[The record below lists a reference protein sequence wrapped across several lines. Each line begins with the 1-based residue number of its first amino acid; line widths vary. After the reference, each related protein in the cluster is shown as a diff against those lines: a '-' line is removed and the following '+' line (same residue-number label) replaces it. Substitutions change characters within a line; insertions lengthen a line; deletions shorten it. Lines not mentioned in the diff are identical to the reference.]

1 MSVRINKIALLI
13 ILFLFPLFIDAQ
25 SDSKPENEESFRIG
39 MELYDKKDYK
49 KAFPY
54 LLQSAEWGNS
64 DSQHIIG
71 RMYNLGEGVD
81 VNYAKAWE
89 WYKKAAD
96 QGNLK
101 SYNNM
106 GTMYSIGQG
115 VEKNESEALKC
126 FLKAAEGG
134 IDVAQV
140 NVGNFY
146 RLGRLG
152 EPNLPEAKKWY
163 EKAALQNNT
172 DGQLKLGLLYLEE
185 KNYKEAEK
193 WYLKAAESGNSHAKY
208 CLGSLYE
215 FNYGTFRDLETAARW
230 YREAANQGD
239 ASAQYNLGVMYERG
253 RGVKQDLKEAFK
265 LYTEA
270 AEQGKVLAQD
280 NLGWMY
286 ENGMGVMKSYSK
298 AAHWYKKAA
307 EKEHPNALNNLGRL
321 YFNGNGVKK
330 DRAEGIWLMRKAAEM
345 GCSMAQSNLGKIYE
359 EGIGVNRNYSEA
371 VEWYKKAI
379 ITDPNNA
386 EAYKALT
393 RLGVPIPKATVQ
405 DSPKTQVQHPQPQE
419 SETGSSIDVSGTGFI
434 IDKRGFL
441 ATNYHVTKGARDI
454 FACLQVD
461 GVWKSY
467 HAVVVKNDP
476 TNDLSIIRIDDME
489 FSQFTS
495 LPYNFTAEVQDVASE
510 IYTLGYPQVQIMGT
524 EVKYTSGTI
533 NSKSGIQDDPTH
545 YQISAHIDH
554 GNSGGPMFNIKG
566 QIVGITD
573 SGLNKSEYGD
583 VNYAIKSSYL
593 KSLVDSLPV
602 KLELP
607 HDNSIEKL
615 SRVEQIKILSK
626 YTALILIDLP

>member
-1 MSVRINKIALLI
+1 MKCKKLVSVIFLLAISLSMYCQDDTLGSDFKIGEELFNK
-13 ILFLFPLFIDAQ
+13 Q
-25 SDSKPENEESFRIG
+25 K
-39 MELYDKKDYK
+39 YK
-49 KAFPY
+49 EAFPY
-54 LLQSAEWGNS
+54 LEKAA
-64 DSQHIIG
+64 IIG
-71 RMYNLGEGVD
+71 NNEAQFLIGKSYHQGLGVER
-81 VNYAKAWE
+81 NYSKAWE

-101 SYNNM
+101 SCNNI
-106 GTMYSIGQG
+106 GTMYSSGEG
-115 VEKNESEALKC
+115 VEKNESEALKWY
-126 FLKAAEGG
+126 LKAAEGG
-134 IDVAQV
+134 LAIAQV
-140 NVGNFY
+140 NVGNIY
-146 RLGRLG
+146 RLGKLG
-152 EPNLPEAKKWY
+152 QPNLSEAKKWY
-163 EKAALQNNT
+163 EKAALQGNT
-172 DGQLKLGLLYLEE
+172 GGQLNLGLLYLGE

-193 WYLKAAESGNSHAKY
+193 WYLKAAELGNSYSKY

-215 FNYGTFRDLETAARW
+215 FYYGSFRDLETAARW
-230 YREAANQGD
+230 YKEAADQGN
-239 ASAQYNLGVMYERG
+239 ASAQYNLGVMYNSG
-253 RGVKQDLKEAFK
+253 RGVKQDLKEAVK
-265 LYTEA
+265 LYTKA
-270 AEQGKVLAQD
+270 AEQGHVLAQD

-286 ENGMGVMKSYSK
+286 ENGMGVTKSYSK
-298 AAHWYKKAA
+298 AADWYKKAA

-321 YFNGNGVKK
+321 YINGNGVKK
-330 DRAEGIWLMRKAAEM
+330 DRAEGIWLIRKAADM
-345 GCSMAQSNLGKIYE
+345 GCSRAQSNLGQIYE

-379 ITDPNNA
+379 LTDPNNA
-386 EAYKALT
+386 DAYKALT
-393 RLGVPIPKATVQ
+393 RLGVPIPQATVQ
-405 DSPKTQVQHPQPQE
+405 ESPKTQVQPSGPQG

-441 ATNYHVTKGARDI
+441 ATNHHVTKGAKEI
-454 FACLQVD
+454 YACLQQD
-461 GVWKSY
+461 GIWKSY
-467 HAVVVKNDP
+467 HAVIVKNDP
-476 TNDLSIIRIDDME
+476 TNDLSIIKIDDME

-495 LPYNFTAEVQDVASE
+495 LPYNFTVEVQDVASE

-554 GNSGGPMFNIKG
+554 GNSGGPMFNTKG

>member
-1 MSVRINKIALLI
+1 MKCKRLVSVIVLLTISFNMYCQDDMSGSDFKIGEELFNK
-13 ILFLFPLFIDAQ
+13 Q
-25 SDSKPENEESFRIG
+25 KYEE
-39 MELYDKKDYK
+39 
-49 KAFPY
+49 AFPY
-54 LLQSAEWGNS
+54 LEKAA
-64 DSQHIIG
+64 IIG
-71 RMYNLGEGVD
+71 NNEAQFLIGKSYHQGLGVER
-81 VNYAKAWE
+81 NYSKAWE

-96 QGNLK
+96 QGNIK
-101 SYNNM
+101 SCNNI
-106 GTMYSIGQG
+106 GTMFSYGEG
-115 VEKNESEALKC
+115 VEKNESEALKW

-134 IDVAQV
+134 LSVAQV
-140 NVGNFY
+140 NVGNIY
-146 RLGRLG
+146 RLGKLDH
-152 EPNLPEAKKWY
+152 PNLSEAKKWY
-163 EKAALQNNT
+163 EKAALQGY
-172 DGQLKLGLLYLEE
+172 DGGQLNLGLIYLGE

-193 WYLKAAESGNSHAKY
+193 WYLKAAELGNSYAKY

-215 FNYGTFRDLETAARW
+215 FNYGSFRDLETAARW
-230 YREAANQGD
+230 YKEAADQGD
-239 ASAQYNLGVMYERG
+239 ASAQYNLGVMYNNG
-253 RGVKQDLKEAFK
+253 RGVKEDLKEAVK
-265 LYTEA
+265 LYTKA
-270 AEQGKVLAQD
+270 AEQGHVLAQD

-286 ENGMGVMKSYSK
+286 ENGMGVTKSYSK
-298 AAHWYKKAA
+298 AADWYKKAA

-321 YFNGNGVKK
+321 YINGNGVKK
-330 DRAEGIWLMRKAAEM
+330 DRAEGIWLIRKAAEM
-345 GCSMAQSNLGKIYE
+345 GCSRAQSNLGQLYE

-379 ITDPNNA
+379 LTDPNNA
-386 EAYKALT
+386 AAYKALT
-393 RLGVPIPKATVQ
+393 RLGVPIPQATVQ
-405 DSPKTQVQHPQPQE
+405 ESPQTQVQPSQPQE

-441 ATNYHVTKGARDI
+441 ATNHHVTKGAKDI
-454 FACLQVD
+454 YACLQVD

-495 LPYNFTAEVQDVASE
+495 LPYNFTVEVQDVASE

-554 GNSGGPMFNIKG
+554 GNSGGPMFNTKG
-566 QIVGITD
+566 EIVGITD

-615 SRVEQIKILSK
+615 SRVEQIKVLSK
-626 YTALILIDLP
+626 FTALILINLP